1 MAKNNGKTG
10 ADAPLDIDHEITSGT
25 VDDFVEG
32 QPGAPENGP
41 RLVNPSANE
50 VESHVER
57 LKNENAQY
65 LDRLARLQAE
75 FDNFRK
81 RSVREQQE
89 FRDYALADALK
100 QMLPILDS
108 LDRALKTEGA
118 TAEDFRSGVDLIDRQ
133 FHQALEKL
141 GVEPIEATGKEFD
154 PTQHQAI
161 QMVDT
166 DEVPDN
172 HVVDELQRGYKIRE
186 RLLRPA
192 MVRVA
197 QNSNKK

>member
-1 MAKNNGKTG
+1 MAKGNGKRGGDGT
-10 ADAPLDIDHEITSGT
+10 PLDIDHELTEGT
-25 VDDFVEG
+25 ADEFVEPQG
-32 QPGAPENGP
+32 EAPGSRAADTE
-41 RLVNPSANE
+41 L
-50 VESHVER
+50 ER
-57 LKNENAQY
+57 LKSENAQY

-81 RSVREQQE
+81 RNAREQQE
-89 FRDYALADALK
+89 YRDYALADALK

-118 TAEDFRSGVDLIDRQ
+118 TAEDFRSGIELIDRQ
-133 FHQALEKL
+133 FHAALEKL
-141 GVEPIEATGKEFD
+141 GVEPIEALGKRFD
-154 PTQHQAI
+154 PSFHQAI

-166 DEVPDN
+166 EEVPDN
-172 HVVDELQRGYKIRE
+172 HVFEELQRGYKIRD

-197 QNSNKK
+197 QNSNKQ

>member
-1 MAKNNGKTG
+1 MAKDNGKSG
-10 ADAPLDIDHEITSGT
+10 KSSPLDVELTSGT
-25 VDDFVEG
+25 VDDFVENEAG
-32 QPGAPENGP
+32 TPESGP
-41 RLVNPSANE
+41 RAVNADVND
-50 VESHVER
+50 VEAQLER
-57 LKNENAQY
+57 LKGENAQY

-133 FHQALEKL
+133 FHQMLEKL
-141 GVEPIEATGKEFD
+141 GVEPIEAAGKPFD
-154 PTQHQAI
+154 PTFHQAI

-166 DEVPDN
+166 DDVPDN